1 MLYCAPAP
9 RVRRAHD
16 TRRQTSSARDVHDY
30 GWAGRP
36 WATRLQVVLCAR
48 SSRRPRLARS
58 TGSAAPAAIIPTIG
72 SPPARRLAAEEATAA
87 ALSWR
92 RPPCLTK
99 KVDQYRVCRACSRC
113 SCPLSLTTH
122 RPVPYSCTR
131 SPPLGSQHVA
141 PRGPNSRGA
150 SVHQRVFLAGFFTP
164 AQLAAVICGPS
175 AAKIV
180 LRLRLRPLQHRSC
193 VVRREHFRTA
203 PNTPNSAKTR
213 EFISFSFF
221 FEQP

>member
-1 MLYCAPAP
+1 MTRARRMRTCGIEHAPWAHHMKQRSP
-9 RVRRAHD
+9 RRDHPGHRLS
-16 TRRQTSSARDVHDY
+16 TSSTPRRGGSH
-30 GWAGRP
+30 
-36 WATRLQVVLCAR
+36 CC
-48 SSRRPRLARS
+48 SSRGADHRAS
-58 TGSAAPAAIIPTIG
+58 
-72 SPPARRLAAEEATAA
+72 RRR
-87 ALSWR
+87 WIN
-92 RPPCLTK
+92 
-99 KVDQYRVCRACSRC
+99 RVCRACSRC
-113 SCPLSLTTH
+113 SCPFPLTTH

-221 FEQP
+221 LHEPYGQ